1 MEITDTYEA
10 TYGPKIREILETV
23 RAEALERGL
32 LCDEPCDMTDEDVR
46 WSALVQPAG
55 TEPDAEGVGADV
67 NITVAESEHW
77 DGHEGGVNFILDV
90 VGVGGEIIGGLA
102 PYNYT
107 DDCWVERTDEDAVE
121 TRWVIF
127 SNGCDADAIVDSIE
141 EFFARE

>member
-10 TYGPKIREILETV
+10 TYGPKIKKILEEV

-32 LCDEPCDMTDEDVR
+32 LCDEPFDMTDEDVR

-55 TEPDAEGVGADV
+55 TTEDEESGADV

-90 VGVGGEIIGGLA
+90 VGVGGQIIGGLA

-107 DDCWVERTDEDAVE
+107 DDCWVPREDEDAVE
-121 TRWVIF
+121 RRWALF
-127 SNGCDADAIVDSIE
+127 SNGCDAGAIVDSIE